1 MSDDGIP
8 AGGTV
13 LIPGWETKIPA
24 CHVVQP
30 KNKNKKFGESVIGDF
45 AVIT

>member
-1 MSDDGIP
+1 MVNRPHGFSWRREMFDDGIP

-24 CHVVQP
+24 CHVV
-30 KNKNKKFGESVIGDF
+30 
-45 AVIT
+45 

>member
-1 MSDDGIP
+1 MFDDGIP

-13 LIPGWETKIPA
+13 LTPGWETKIPA
-24 CHVVQP
+24 CHEVQP
-30 KNKNKKFGESVIGDF
+30 KKKKKKFGESVIGDF